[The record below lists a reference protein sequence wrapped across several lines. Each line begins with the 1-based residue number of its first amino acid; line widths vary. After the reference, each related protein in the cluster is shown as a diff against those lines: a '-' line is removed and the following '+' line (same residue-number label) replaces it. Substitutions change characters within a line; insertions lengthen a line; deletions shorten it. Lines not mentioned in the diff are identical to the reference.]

1 MRFIAD
7 FVMRGKLQAIG
18 VSLFGALF
26 PMMYWLSCATVS
38 LVILR
43 KGVRDGLLIL
53 LWASL
58 PTVVLIFVYED
69 PTPMLVLLG
78 LLCGNALLAF
88 SLRATESWE
97 VTMVVAIFVSG
108 FGTLLFEYGAAGMM
122 SLIVDQYLQF
132 LTSFKQQ
139 LGAESAALAVLPTL
153 EEAHELLFGSI
164 AMFFAYFMLLI
175 LILGRWWQ
183 SELFNEGG
191 FGVEFQSLRLSPQFS
206 LALVLGLIASY
217 GLDGFVRWVYI
228 LTMPLFIAAI
238 GFVHWIVK
246 QKKLASPW
254 LVTFYLSMV
263 LMFQLVAPVMIM
275 VALMDSWFDLRKR
288 TSSDREV
295 E

>member
-53 LWASL
+53 ILASL

-139 LGAESAALAVLPTL
+139 LGAESSALAVLPTL